1 VTASGNINAAMDGQ
15 THPSSTLDS
24 ITNGTR
30 LSVHFSSKSPD
41 WGTPPEFFEQL
52 DSLFHFTLDVCAT
65 AENAKCARYFTLEQN
80 GLAQRWTGN
89 CWMNPPY
96 GRKIGEW
103 IAKAAAS
110 VRSGDATV
118 VCLLPA
124 RTDTAW
130 WHRHI
135 QPILAGQVSGEVVF
149 IRGRLRFEG
158 APSSAPFPSC
168 VVAFHGAGDCPRI
181 GELGPRRQRL
191 GFRLDQNTSATNEK
205 VKQLDLAYQAVLKDS
220 AAVAIDEGEKL

>member
-1 VTASGNINAAMDGQ
+1 MHLRAALCAIWPGRDTRTRHSGTDSLSEVRHGRRGDVALADGGLAKAGLARAPFRGEGDGKQERGRAVTASGNINAAMDGQ

-135 QPILAGQVSGEVVF
+135 QPILAG
-149 IRGRLRFEG
+149 
-158 APSSAPFPSC
+158 
-168 VVAFHGAGDCPRI
+168 
-181 GELGPRRQRL
+181 
-191 GFRLDQNTSATNEK
+191 
-205 VKQLDLAYQAVLKDS
+205 
-220 AAVAIDEGEKL
+220 